1 MYKRQI
7 MTIFNEMKCFHVYI
21 QIITEKETAEIKRLK
36 VKIKANNI
44 HIFLKDIEINCICST
59 KICTW
64 VMLQYCTE
72 SLSHDEKANTA
83 EGVKEGEPEGKSIT

>member
-36 VKIKANNI
+36 VKIKAYNI
-44 HIFLKDIEINCICST
+44 HIFFKDI
-59 KICTW
+59 
-64 VMLQYCTE
+64 
-72 SLSHDEKANTA
+72 
-83 EGVKEGEPEGKSIT
+83 